1 MKRKIDFTSFMGI
14 MLFSFGVISISY
26 GIIALIFTVSFG
38 YIGIIV
44 YTKDVLFDLV
54 FLLLGYI
61 LIRRNK
67 KGNFRMNQIKNKS
80 YGK

>member
-1 MKRKIDFTSFMGI
+1 MKRKIDLTVFMGVT
-14 MLFSFGVISISY
+14 LFSFGLISISY
-26 GIIALIFTVSFG
+26 GIIALIITVPFG

-54 FLLLGYI
+54 FLLLGFI

-67 KGNFRMNQIKNKS
+67 KVKF
-80 YGK
+80 

>member
-14 MLFSFGVISISY
+14 MLFSFGLISISY
-26 GIIALIFTVSFG
+26 GILALIITLSFG

-44 YTKDVLFDLV
+44 YTKDMLFDLI

-61 LIRRNK
+61 LIKRNK
-67 KGNFRMNQIKNKS
+67 KGHFRMNQIKKKS